1 MKDQV
6 LSIEQMKHL
15 YELGVDTSNASM
27 CWVNDPEG
35 NRMIEVH
42 DEFCYEMSC
51 LDPVPTFTL
60 QDMLEIM
67 PAELKGFDLVLFI
80 NNHIQYEKWDG
91 KNEAKILVQFSENT
105 LLDTAYCMLCWLAEN
120 NLLGKEEKR

>member
-42 DEFCYEMSC
+42 DEFCYEMSF
-51 LDPVPTFTL
+51 LHPVPAFTL
-60 QDMLEIM
+60 QEII
-67 PAELKGFDLVLFI
+67 ELLPNVIMKDGDIYKLCFER
-80 NNHIQYEKWDG
+80 QG
-91 KNEAKILVQFSENT
+91 KNWVVYYYRA
-105 LLDTAYCMLCWLAEN
+105 DTTELIYKECETIIESTYELLCWCAEN
-120 NLLGKEEKR
+120 GYLNK